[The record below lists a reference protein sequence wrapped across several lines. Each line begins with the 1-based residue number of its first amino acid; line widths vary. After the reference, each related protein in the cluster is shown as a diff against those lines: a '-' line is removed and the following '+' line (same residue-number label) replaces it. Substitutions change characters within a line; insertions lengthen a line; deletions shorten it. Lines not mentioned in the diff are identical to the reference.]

1 VLTLILATLSTGQAS
16 GYFYP
21 DVGVSAIGRGGAN
34 VAGADDLS
42 ALWYNPAALR
52 RIRGPLLDFEL
63 SAIDQSV
70 RYQRASDI
78 FLDDTGEEYL
88 VGYDAVEDQAPAFPV
103 PTLGFANDFGLDK
116 TTFAF
121 GFYTP
126 MAPPV
131 HSYDAAGA
139 QRYNLVSSEMIQA
152 SFGPALA
159 HQVNDWLT
167 LGLGLTGNVLRVKQD
182 LDIHMFIPLTGF
194 DLGDLGDPAGDV
206 GFSIAAQDAFLLSAN
221 AGLLVEPKD
230 GRWAFGLSYRPP
242 TTYTADGTIVA
253 DFSNHFLYES
263 EDPSKEIIVDPTA
276 KSDMQVTVKM
286 PMVLKA
292 GLLVRPTS
300 ALEIEADFVW
310 EGWSVNDAL
319 VIKGV
324 NFLVETT
331 LAPVEIVTDVD
342 LPAGFQDSWSVRLGG
357 EYILNDDYSIRG
369 GVLYEVSAVP
379 TSSLGLGQ
387 IDMNKYGY
395 GTGLEW
401 RLNEKM
407 RLDASFG
414 HLFFESAEVTD
425 STTEAVMVN
434 AISGEVEEDAFVV
447 GNGVY
452 EASAMMG
459 GLSLSYVFGQ

>member
-21 DVGVSAIGRGGAN
+21 DVGVGAIGRGGAN

-52 RIRGPLLDFEL
+52 RISGPRLDFEL
-63 SAIDQSV
+63 STISQSV

-78 FLDDTGEEYL
+78 FLDEADEEYL
-88 VGYDAVEDQAPAFPV
+88 VNYDAVEDQAQALPV

-121 GFYTP
+121 GFNTP

-167 LGLGLTGNVLRVKQD
+167 LGLGLTGNVLRIKQD

-206 GFSIAAQDAFLLSAN
+206 GFSIAAQDSFLLSAN

-230 GRWAFGLSYRPP
+230 GRWAFGLSFRPP

-253 DFSNHFLYES
+253 DFSHHFLYES
-263 EDPSKEIIVDPTA
+263 EDPSKEIILDSTA
-276 KSDMQVTVKM
+276 TSDMQVIVKM
-286 PMVLKA
+286 PMVIKA
-292 GLLVRPTS
+292 GLLVRPS
-300 ALEIEADFVW
+300 SVLEIEADFVW

-319 VIKGV
+319 VIKDV

-331 LAPVEIVTDVD
+331 LAPVEIITDVE

-357 EYILNDDYSIRG
+357 EYILNDDYSIRAG
-369 GVLYEVSAVP
+369 ALYEVSAVP

-395 GTGLEW
+395 GTGLVW

-407 RLDASFG
+407 SLDASFG
-414 HLFFESAEVTD
+414 QLFFESAEVTD
-425 STTEAVMVN
+425 SATEAVMVN

-452 EASAMMG
+452 ESSAMMG
-459 GLSLSYVFGQ
+459 GLSLSYVFGH